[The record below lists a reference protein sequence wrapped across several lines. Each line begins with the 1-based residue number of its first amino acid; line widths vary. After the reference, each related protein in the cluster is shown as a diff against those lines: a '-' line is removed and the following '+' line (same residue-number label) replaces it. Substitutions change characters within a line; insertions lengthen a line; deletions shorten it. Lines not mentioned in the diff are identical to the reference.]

1 MNSCVFISV
10 DGVSTRKD
18 APIKTIKYYQTWG
31 GGSGSYTIFI
41 EKVVSSEEAD
51 ASEKAGEADATD
63 DHTTSAETGGYRT
76 GLLATSC
83 HC

>member
-31 GGSGSYTIFI
+31 WKWKLTIFI

-51 ASEKAGEADATD
+51 ASEKPG
-63 DHTTSAETGGYRT
+63 R
-76 GLLATSC
+76 LRR
-83 HC
+83 